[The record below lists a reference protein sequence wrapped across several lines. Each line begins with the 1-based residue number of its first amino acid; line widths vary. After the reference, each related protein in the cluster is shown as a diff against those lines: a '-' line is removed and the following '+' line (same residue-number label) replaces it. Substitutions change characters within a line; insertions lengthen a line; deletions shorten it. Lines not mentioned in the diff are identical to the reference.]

1 MESMRSTWTDSRLD
15 DFVLSVDRRF
25 DSVDRRFDRLEER
38 MEAGFDGLNTRFDS
52 LQRIMMQIGGG
63 IIAALIGVIVTQ
75 L

>member
-25 DSVDRRFDRLEER
+25 DSVDRRFDRLEGR